1 MPGVAPACSRVMVDH
16 RGSPHTSQVSTPAH
30 RQRRPPMSA
39 NTITRVQPGVPS
51 GGQFAANAHAE
62 TDVSLG
68 AEPDASIV
76 DRDSPFTQRY
86 DTLDEKLTAI
96 HGELEGR
103 VAALAEDDDWNRY
116 LDTMSRF
123 HHYSFSNQMLIAMQT
138 KSQATRVAGFKTWQ
152 GMNRQVRKG
161 EKGIAILAPKTIRK
175 DATDSAGKPIVGPD
189 GKPAKKSVVIGFTAV
204 SVFDVSQTDGE
215 PLPDGE
221 SMTTLSEEPP
231 PGFQEDLTAAITESG
246 YAVSYDDIPGSA
258 RGFTDPHSHR
268 VVIRSGMSEAN
279 QVNTLAHEL
288 GHIKVGHIERLDE
301 YHSGHNGNRGAFEV
315 EAESIS
321 YVLCRNQ
328 GMSPDVGDK
337 SGRYVAGWGNTDPEA
352 VRRSAEHVQ
361 KTVKTILGSGR
372 WRNSEGD
379 QS

>member
-1 MPGVAPACSRVMVDH
+1 
-16 RGSPHTSQVSTPAH
+16 
-30 RQRRPPMSA
+30 MSA

-51 GGQFAANAHAE
+51 GGQFAAGTHAE

-68 AEPDASIV
+68 AEPAASIV
-76 DRDSPFTQRY
+76 DRDSLFTQRY

-96 HGELEGR
+96 HGELETR

-123 HHYSFSNQMLIAMQT
+123 HHYSFSNQMLIGVQT
-138 KSQATRVAGFKTWQ
+138 HFEATRVAGFKTWQ

-161 EKGIAILAPKTIRK
+161 EKGISILAPKTIRK
-175 DATDSAGKPIVGPD
+175 DATDSAGKPTLGPD
-189 GKPAKKSVVIGFTAV
+189 GKPAKKSVIIGFTAV

-221 SMTTLSEEPP
+221 SMMTLSEEPP
-231 PGFQEDLTAAITESG
+231 PGFQEDLAAAITESG
-246 YAVSYDDIPGSA
+246 YAVSYDDIPGTA
-258 RGFTDPHSHR
+258 RGFTDPHGHR
-268 VVIRSGMSEAN
+268 VVIRAGMSEAN

-288 GHIKVGHIERLDE
+288 GHIKAGHVEKLDE

-328 GMSPDVGDK
+328 GMSADVGDK

-372 WRNSEGD
+372 WRNSEEAAA
-379 QS
+379 